1 MTKPVL
7 ALFLLGA
14 ACFAQVDASQITKGT
29 LPPARLPAPTATT
42 LGGVKGA
49 GTALACSAGE
59 TQNGFNSDGSP
70 SCIVIVNGLALG
82 TPGQVFVVNPRGTAY
97 GPQTGPDVRDKGA
110 TTVGDQAANI
120 TSAWNAMGNQNQ
132 MQFLKGSMRVGSSIT
147 PNSLAAYRIEGI
159 GGIGQSRSG
168 TILNQ
173 TGATAY
179 PVLNLDRQRDAII
192 GNFSISMNGVPG
204 SIGILLSNL
213 TATKGQ
219 TATHN
224 YIHDINIDGVQG
236 AGAVGIQIAALVGD
250 NFQNNEGH
258 VFWHNSIAGWGPPG
272 GTAFGSTPG
281 NSNARDIGF
290 YENETSS
297 TDVAYQMGLGS
308 WHVLGGLTQN
318 HQVALL
324 VKGGGDGFYGF
335 VHDEGSKQGIA
346 FDPAGNGS
354 NGTQIIMGNH
364 FEVNNPDLTKY
375 QWDLTYANGYKLTI
389 GNYFNDNPKI
399 TKMVTAN
406 RGHWISIGD
415 HLPNTTIANLPDL
428 RWSTASA
435 MIGTANIFSADIV
448 SINRTPDADSEA
460 SPMNGLWIGS
470 TPGGY
475 PSDWNSST
483 GLVVAANYTD
493 GTSAIH
499 EVPFRF
505 KTLLSN
511 ASGTS
516 PAIFKL
522 LPPTDPVTGTN
533 YAGPLDIDF
542 QTNGHNF
549 ATKNQISTTYSTTTN
564 CAVNSVSPAACGSA
578 ASGAIV
584 IPTTI
589 TTYTV
594 NTTAVTAH
602 SRIFLTW
609 LSFASDLPR
618 APTCVP
624 PAATTQPTISN
635 IASEASFT
643 IALGSTTGQTC
654 VQYEIKN

>member
-1 MTKPVL
+1 
-7 ALFLLGA
+7 
-14 ACFAQVDASQITKGT
+14 
-29 LPPARLPAPTATT
+29 
-42 LGGVKGA
+42 
-49 GTALACSAGE
+49 
-59 TQNGFNSDGSP
+59 
-70 SCIVIVNGLALG
+70 
-82 TPGQVFVVNPRGTAY
+82 
-97 GPQTGPDVRDKGA
+97 
-110 TTVGDQAANI
+110 
-120 TSAWNAMGNQNQ
+120 
-132 MQFLKGSMRVGSSIT
+132 
-147 PNSLAAYRIEGI
+147 
-159 GGIGQSRSG
+159 
-168 TILNQ
+168 
-173 TGATAY
+173 
-179 PVLNLDRQRDAII
+179 
-192 GNFSISMNGVPG
+192 
-204 SIGILLSNL
+204 
-213 TATKGQ
+213 
-219 TATHN
+219 
-224 YIHDINIDGVQG
+224 
-236 AGAVGIQIAALVGD
+236 
-250 NFQNNEGH
+250 
-258 VFWHNSIAGWGPPG
+258 
-272 GTAFGSTPG
+272 
-281 NSNARDIGF
+281 
-290 YENETSS
+290 
-297 TDVAYQMGLGS
+297 MGLGS
-308 WHVLGGLTQN
+308 WHVLGGLTQT

-375 QWDLTYANGYKLTI
+375 QWDLAYANGYKLTI
-389 GNYFNDNPKI
+389 GNYFNDNPNI

-415 HLPNTTIANLPDL
+415 RLPNTTIANLPDL
-428 RWSTASA
+428 RWSTAST

-448 SINRTPDADSEA
+448 SINRTPHADSEG

-493 GTSAIH
+493 GATAVH

-522 LPPTDPVTGTN
+522 LPPTDPVTGTT
-533 YAGPLDIDF
+533 YAGPLDLDF
-542 QTNGHNF
+542 QTNGRNF
-549 ATKNQISTTYSTTTN
+549 ATKNQISTTYSTATN
-564 CAVNSVSPAACGSA
+564 CAVNSISPAPCGSA
-578 ASGAIV
+578 ASGAVV
-584 IPTTI
+584 IPTTT

-594 NTTAVTAH
+594 NTTAVTVH

-609 LSFASDLPR
+609 LSFASDLPG
-618 APTCVP
+618 APTCVAP
-624 PAATTQPTISN
+624 TASTQPTISN
-635 IASEASFT
+635 VAVGASFT